1 MNSHTV
7 AHAKIGS
14 CLVSIEESID
24 RHNGT
29 VYEREFICTFNDMR
43 EPQHSLVEAIE
54 FAQSVTGLTAINP
67 WVYAEQICKQVQ
79 EYYRTQ
85 GLSQ

>member
-1 MNSHTV
+1 
-7 AHAKIGS
+7 
-14 CLVSIEESID
+14 
-24 RHNGT
+24 
-29 VYEREFICTFNDMR
+29 MR

-79 EYYRTQ
+79 EYYKTQ